1 MLVAVILFTTLLLYT
16 SVWNPKNTRHFYKQK
31 PLYLGH
37 RGDIHKQPENTT
49 PSYLSALERGMSG
62 LELDVLSTK
71 DGVVICSHNFDLERK
86 TAAEGIIDRIGHAQ
100 LTSIAP
106 SVPSLEDALLTIPA
120 NVIINIEV
128 KTRTLWNLKTAISV
142 VRLIKKHKKSETTIV
157 SSFNPL
163 IILLTAIVDRKI
175 YTAFIVR
182 DIRWIWLT
190 DWIHP
195 EFLHAEYG
203 LINDDIIRF
212 VKERRVRLNAWT
224 VNSRAGIKW
233 LRRIGSD
240 GIITD
245 RPEFCR
251 S

>member
-1 MLVAVILFTTLLLYT
+1 
-16 SVWNPKNTRHFYKQK
+16 
-31 PLYLGH
+31 
-37 RGDIHKQPENTT
+37 
-49 PSYLSALERGMSG
+49 
-62 LELDVLSTK
+62 
-71 DGVVICSHNFDLERK
+71 
-86 TAAEGIIDRIGHAQ
+86 
-100 LTSIAP
+100 
-106 SVPSLEDALLTIPA
+106 
-120 NVIINIEV
+120 
-128 KTRTLWNLKTAISV
+128 
-142 VRLIKKHKKSETTIV
+142 
-157 SSFNPL
+157 
-163 IILLTAIVDRKI
+163 VDRKI

-195 EFLHAEYG
+195 DFLHAEYG

-224 VNSRAGIKW
+224 VNSRAGIRW